1 MTTSRGVNLTFL
13 CLKNLQLFAFSDA
26 FIKELLGIFYPEKGE
41 IRQVFVCCS
50 KVCWVEQVLEEKVKK
65 AAYKTQCMNS
75 SQHFILLV
83 FDKLL

>member
-1 MTTSRGVNLTFL
+1 M
-13 CLKNLQLFAFSDA
+13 
-26 FIKELLGIFYPEKGE
+26 FYPEKG
-41 IRQVFVCCS
+41 RLDKSSYACCS